1 MAKRWAS
8 HHDAYQPIY
17 RFTIFIASL
26 FDVCFTVPLPSSF
39 IPSCPLL
46 VETRSGGYTAGGKDD
61 DLFQHNIAPPPPRSP
76 QLDGKRFHGQNRV
89 RILSNEYAYTVSVS
103 ARRRTINRGD
113 VRSDRS
119 ASPSPYKHHRRR
131 AVPPASFPFSCRHP
145 RARDRRVIC
154 QGEANLPVDRA
165 TATYGHCSKAG
176 RLICGYRRRLLAR
189 E

>member
-113 VRSDRS
+113 VRGDHS

-131 AVPPASFPFSCRHP
+131 RRPPPLLFLFLSGTQG
-145 RARDRRVIC
+145 RVI
-154 QGEANLPVDRA
+154 GESYAKGRRTCRSTERPLRTGIVRKRA
-165 TATYGHCSKAG
+165 D
-176 RLICGYRRRLLAR
+176 
-189 E
+189 